1 MVISVG
7 ISSHFKD
14 ETYYFWW
21 YRSCILCTRRS
32 TIGMCIFPL
41 IYFLLSNVSI
51 FQVYSQCEQHFGHIL
66 LNVSDIFMMI
76 GGGIGW
82 SMLSCPNLV
91 LLQTNETNFLQL
103 AVRLVLQD
111 LCAHSRMPV
120 CISGLQWRVSVNL
133 YLLQIILSVSLG
145 LPLPLQRLLQRPPHQ
160 HHQQLHLPAVFPS
173 LVVSI
178 RLATTFQLYVDFQF
192 IC

>member
-1 MVISVG
+1 
-7 ISSHFKD
+7 
-14 ETYYFWW
+14 
-21 YRSCILCTRRS
+21 
-32 TIGMCIFPL
+32 
-41 IYFLLSNVSI
+41 
-51 FQVYSQCEQHFGHIL
+51 
-66 LNVSDIFMMI
+66 MMI

-111 LCAHSRMPV
+111 LCAHSRVPV

-145 LPLPLQRLLQRPPHQ
+145 LPLLQRSPYQ
-160 HHQQLHLPAVFPS
+160 HRQQHHLPAVFPS
-173 LVVSI
+173 LAVSI
-178 RLATTFQLYVDFQF
+178 RLATTFQLYVDF
-192 IC
+192 